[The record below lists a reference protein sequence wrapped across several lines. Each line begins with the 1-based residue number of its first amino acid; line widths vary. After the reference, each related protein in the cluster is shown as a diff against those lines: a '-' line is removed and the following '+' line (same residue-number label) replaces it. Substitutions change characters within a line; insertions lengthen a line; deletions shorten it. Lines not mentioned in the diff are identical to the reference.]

1 MGIKTKLMILVGMV
15 FITTILFGQ
24 FFVSKQ
30 EDKLVLQMAEAKSY
44 EARTKILNGLYTLM
58 IAENYNQ
65 SRPFMSGMMRVEEL
79 VDLRMIRSPIMARRY
94 GPLKDF
100 QQPLDDYEKGI
111 FSPQEAPM
119 RREVLYQSGVAALQT
134 IYPIMYVRN
143 FIGTDCLGC
152 HNGHEGMIAG
162 GLVVSVPLEP
172 FREALSGDR
181 FSMNM
186 ITLALVVLVI
196 LVIYSFLTRYVEF
209 PISRVVGVAQRIASG
224 QLINEKIPIYS
235 KDEIGKLAYAFE
247 EMQESLIKISNQAKV
262 LSQGDLTKRIDG
274 RGDLP
279 DAFNLMVDNLT
290 NLVEGIREKSLQVDE
305 ASRAIYS
312 NTRSQSEDVENQ
324 ATALEEVTFT
334 MKELSNSATNIA
346 EKSTRVLNV
355 AKKTLTSAQSG
366 RVAVDLSRKAMEGI
380 RQKNEEVTQ
389 KVTELAEKSQQI
401 ANILDLINDIAA
413 ETKILAINA
422 SIEAT
427 RAGEAGKG
435 FSVVANEIRKLA
447 ENVVNSTGSI
457 RDLIE
462 EIQAHSNESV
472 QAIKENRISVDQ
484 GSKTTVKVAQNLVEI
499 LEIAKRTADTAHQI
513 SVATQEQNTASA
525 QVLDAINE
533 VAGKTQHF
541 SEMARESTR
550 QAEAITSM
558 SSELK
563 EKVSKFNINT
573 NDQPVQTKTKKPVK
587 KDEPERPVKAS
598 AHEEPGETTD
608 PEKKETVEVQE
619 ETEKSAGTDES
630 KKNQ

>member
-15 FITTILFGQ
+15 FGTTVLFGH

-30 EDKLVLQMAEAKSY
+30 EEKLILQMAEGKSN
-44 EARTKILNGLYTLM
+44 EARTKILNGLFTLM
-58 IAENYNQ
+58 VAKNYQQ
-65 SRPFMSGMMRVEEL
+65 SEPFLSGMLEGEGLMELRV
-79 VDLRMIRSPIMARRY
+79 IRSPVLSRQY
-94 GPLKDF
+94 GAPPSSK
-100 QQPLDDYEKGI
+100 QPRDDYEMGI
-111 FSPQEAPM
+111 FSAQSPLKQEVQSPTG
-119 RREVLYQSGVAALQT
+119 EVGLQT
-134 IYPIMYVRN
+134 IYPIAFVRN
-143 FIGTDCLGC
+143 FVGTDCLSC
-152 HNGHEGMIAG
+152 HEGHEGMIAG

-172 FREALSGDR
+172 FRDALRHDR
-181 FSMNM
+181 FSMRM
-186 ITLALVVLVI
+186 VTLALLVLVF
-196 LVIYSFLTRYVEF
+196 LVIYSILTRYVEF

-247 EMQESLIKISNQAKV
+247 GMQESLIKLSNQAKI

-290 NLVEGIREKSLQVDE
+290 NLVEDIREKSLQVDE
-305 ASRAIYS
+305 ASTSIYS

-324 ATALEEVTFT
+324 AMALEKVTVT
-334 MKELSNSATNIA
+334 MKELSNSATQIA
-346 EKSTRVLNV
+346 DKSTRVLNV
-355 AKKTLTSAQSG
+355 AKKTLTSAESG
-366 RVAVDLSRKAMEGI
+366 RSAVDLSRKAMEGI

-389 KVTELAEKSQQI
+389 KVTELAEKTQQI

-422 SIEAT
+422 SIEAS

-462 EIQAHSNESV
+462 EIQIHSNESI
-472 QAIKENRISVDQ
+472 QAIRENRLSVDQ

-499 LEIAKRTADTAHQI
+499 VEIAKRTADTAHQI
-513 SVATQEQNTASA
+513 SIATQEQNTASA
-525 QVLDAINE
+525 QVLEAINE
-533 VAGKTQHF
+533 VAAKTQHF

-550 QAEAITSM
+550 QAETITNM

-563 EKVSKFNINT
+563 EKVSKFQIHT
-573 NDQPVQTKTKKPVK
+573 NDRPAPGPGRPSTKSKGPG
-587 KDEPERPVKAS
+587 PRARAS
-598 AHEEPGETTD
+598 VPEEPVGVLN
-608 PEKKETVEVQE
+608 PVEKKESPADS
-619 ETEKSAGTDES
+619 EKAEKT
-630 KKNQ
+630 N